1 MPRRFPGYSAV
12 RMKRW
17 LVSFRWL
24 VAGRGRITARLRLGL
39 LLAGLAATPAWP
51 EVAPDAA
58 QDPAPAPA
66 AVAAPAP
73 TAPPPAS
80 CAFGPW
86 SLGMTRDEVR
96 AFADAGPY
104 TDVPETGGFETRNAR
119 AFGAGNA
126 NVSFVFGEAGLNY
139 MMLFGYEGK
148 DYKAA
153 KAALLA
159 LFDEFQAN
167 YGGAM
172 LEDFKVEGPQGDAPL
187 DHQVL
192 ADLLEQVLGEAKAVG
207 ERALRDQNA
216 SVSMMFDLEPLQQP
230 CANRVHVQWGYH
242 SKHDTYYVLLFQD
255 RHDAPL
261 RSIDRNFRLG
271 PP

>member
-1 MPRRFPGYSAV
+1 MTFLLVFLRRRPS
-12 RMKRW
+12 R
-17 LVSFRWL
+17 
-24 VAGRGRITARLRLGL
+24 AGRLATSLRLGL
-39 LLAGLAATPAWP
+39 LLAGLGATPAWSEDATVATP
-51 EVAPDAA
+51 VPAVAPE
-58 QDPAPAPA
+58 PAPA
-66 AVAAPAP
+66 AANPTQTP
-73 TAPPPAS
+73 SPSTAPPPAS

-86 SLGMTRDEVR
+86 ALGMSRDEIR
-96 AFADAGPY
+96 ALVEAGPY

-119 AFGAGNA
+119 AFGAANA
-126 NVSFVFGEAGLNY
+126 NVSFVFGESGLNY
-139 MMLFGYEGK
+139 MMLFHYEGK

-167 YGGAM
+167 YGGAV
-172 LEDFKVEGPQGDAPL
+172 LEDFKVEGPQGAAAL

-242 SKHDTYYVLLFQD
+242 SKHDTYYVLVFQD